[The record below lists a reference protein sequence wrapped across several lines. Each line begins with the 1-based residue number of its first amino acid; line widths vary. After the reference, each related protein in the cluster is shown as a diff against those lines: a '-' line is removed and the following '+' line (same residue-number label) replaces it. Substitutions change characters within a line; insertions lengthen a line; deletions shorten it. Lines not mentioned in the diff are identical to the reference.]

1 MNESENKDFINIVK
15 KIRWVAVVISIIL
28 LIGSSGKLDN
38 SILVLFL
45 VINIG
50 TIIVGRDYKKNN

>member
-1 MNESENKDFINIVK
+1 MSESENKDFINLVK
-15 KIRWVAVVISIIL
+15 KIRWIAVAISIIL
-28 LIGSSGKLDN
+28 LIGSSGKLN
-38 SILVLFL
+38 NTILTLFL